1 MISPYNPNPSPSPN
15 PKHATRLIRAQVL
28 LLDEATSALDLET
41 ALLVE
46 QLVLGCGA
54 ASVWIT
60 HDLEQAERMGGC
72 RVSFVQTAS

>member
-1 MISPYNPNPSPSPN
+1 MLASLITSYPGREPQHSF
-15 PKHATRLIRAQVL
+15 ATRAQVL

-60 HDLEQAERMGGC
+60 HDLEQAERVGGC

>member
-1 MISPYNPNPSPSPN
+1 M
-15 PKHATRLIRAQVL
+15 L

-54 ASVWIT
+54 ANVWIT
-60 HDLEQAERMGGC
+60 HDHEQAERVGGC